1 MDGDQEAYFEGDDD
15 IEEDEGLPT
24 AVKQSLVNGASPV
37 RPLVSYPD
45 DDDADDNIDILA
57 SSPDHDKDKKSS
69 SSLSDDQ
76 RTLTDPTEGTL
87 AEPMDEDTLSSDPAE
102 SEDRRGRDRKPVP
115 VQGSPGN
122 KDGAPEPLATK
133 RPREEDDEDELGKMM
148 GGVKRRHS
156 SASLNS
162 KAARLQTDGAV
173 NSPVASPEENG
184 GHTTNSQ
191 QAYGHSHG
199 NSHILRR
206 KGSLRTK
213 NESAATLGKFAI
225 KPVGQSAM
233 TLDAD
238 DVDELAGDG
247 KEERKESA
255 DPGGGGIGG

>member
-1 MDGDQEAYFEGDDD
+1 MDGDEEAYFEGDDD

-24 AVKQSLVNGASPV
+24 GVKQSLVNGASPV
-37 RPLVSYPD
+37 RPLVTYPD
-45 DDDADDNIDILA
+45 DDDAEDNIDILA
-57 SSPDHDKDKKSS
+57 SSPEHEKEKKSS

-76 RTLTDPTEGTL
+76 RTLTDPTEENV

-102 SEDRRGRDRKPVP
+102 GEDGRGRDRKSAPIE
-115 VQGSPGN
+115 GSPG
-122 KDGAPEPLATK
+122 KQDIAPEPLAMK

-148 GGVKRRHS
+148 GGVKRRIS

-162 KAARLQTDGAV
+162 KAARLQMDGAV
-173 NSPVASPEENG
+173 NSPVAPPEENG

-191 QAYGHSHG
+191 RAYGHGHG

-206 KGSLRTK
+206 KGSLRSK
-213 NESAATLGKFAI
+213 NENPATLGKFAI

-247 KEERKESA
+247 KEESKESA
-255 DPGGGGIGG
+255 DPGGGGKGG